1 MTDKLILIVIILI
14 TSFQIL
20 NIWKWNYLN
29 KTGHSYSLFNTSFK
43 RNIDFKAELKKDRNL
58 AKNYRLF
65 KIGLAILDLICIL
78 IISTW

>member
-1 MTDKLILIVIILI
+1 MTDKLILIIIILI

-20 NIWKWNYLN
+20 HIWKWNFLN
-29 KTGHSYSLFNTSFK
+29 KTGHSYSLFNTGFK